1 MKSSTLPVARG
12 HVGLPLI
19 DGESRVER
27 QKLSAGN
34 ERDGATMSGRH
45 DSDDGKRRS
54 IQLRGGGSVLGD
66 DQAQYMRLASGEIR
80 LEAHGLGFL
89 TVR

>member
-27 QKLSAGN
+27 QNLSAGD
-34 ERDGATMSGRH
+34 EKYRVTTSDRH
-45 DSDDGKRRS
+45 DSDDGKRWS

-66 DQAQYMRLASGEIR
+66 DQAQYMRLASGEIC
-80 LEAHGLGFL
+80 LEVHGLGFL